1 MNIKSIISL
10 CLIITIS
17 WQTISA
23 QTAVTF
29 NKESLIGKKWARK
42 MTFIPQSLEEARDGK
57 IIKVGT
63 KDITIK
69 EGQVMEISM
78 VFENDSVTCFT
89 KIDTEVVSRL
99 RYAYYLSDSFAISF
113 DDSMVGKPCS
123 GNWLITNNTIIV
135 NNRKKQDGG
144 RFKITTLTD
153 EEMVM
158 SLPGSRN
165 SSRWTA
171 ESLP

>member
-1 MNIKSIISL
+1 M

-42 MTFIPQSLEEARDGK
+42 MTFIPQSLEEASDGK

-69 EGQVMEISM
+69 EGQVMETSM
-78 VFENDSVTCFT
+78 VFDNDSVTCFT
-89 KIDTEVVSRL
+89 KINTEVVSRL
-99 RYAYYLSDSFAISF
+99 RYAYYLTDAF
-113 DDSMVGKPCS
+113 D
-123 GNWLITNNTIIV
+123 IILMTQRLA
-135 NNRKKQDGG
+135 NHAAGIG
-144 RFKITTLTD
+144 
-153 EEMVM
+153 
-158 SLPGSRN
+158 
-165 SSRWTA
+165 
-171 ESLP
+171 